1 MPLLEE
7 TADLSN
13 LSTGGRRN
21 MAGNNAGTTT
31 TGTSVPASVTVVPP
45 EVTSAITAAQNS
57 GTIPT
62 PQRNFGEGESAGDST
77 GRGTFLPN
85 NIPPTPPKITPP
97 IPTLGVNFFNDD
109 DAKGFMT
116 FASKYNSDILFN
128 AFGGPLREQTNWAD
142 SSGTHPQ
149 RVLRGSISQVNYNF
163 LNKAGDVYNGLE
175 NSPMEKISIIPP
187 LFISNRG
194 IEELF
199 NNTNKTY
206 VTGAPSRLESLHLT
220 GPRQGV
226 PLTTKNWP
234 SGYTTPATDL
244 DTYYSRLTS
253 DTDILGLRNNS
264 SNGKGASFS
273 KYGVGF
279 GSKTTLQPIIVR
291 DIGTRWG
298 IDKLEKPTLLA
309 TAASALGQV
318 EVGGLGKGVA
328 KSFINQL
335 DDVGKRVFGREPSVF
350 IDRYFNDIKR
360 INGVTNAL
368 DGLLF
373 GSTFVNSQMKL
384 QKLNAFQQV
393 STTKYA
399 LSTDH
404 QLTITPENFIPKSE
418 LKVSHNFGNTTVA
431 GVELGKQTL
440 DFSSSLPTDS
450 LFKDAAIEMNPRAY
464 NPISVFSLPG
474 TLGIYRNAYFDL
486 SDVYNDGTIADHIS
500 KRAVKYAKAQAPI
513 ILKKSFDYAKGG
525 LGIIS
530 DAIKNSK
537 TYKGLSKLKNPGA
550 KWKLPPVGAGIK
562 LPSIDLS
569 KAKQVGNTIVNVVE
583 PVTEAVKKR
592 ATAINDS
599 ISDETKKSF
608 KAAAKKFVSD
618 EISSRVNTN
627 AGKAALSQLNINL
640 ADVGVDK
647 VNLIPYGD
655 DDLKNVDG
663 SDLTYEQIDF
673 IPFKFKDAV
682 NDQNMV
688 FRAILSGITDTFS
701 PEYSDE
707 RYVGRPDKVYVYQG
721 TTREISFTFD
731 VYPKSD
737 TELVTLWEK
746 LNYLAGQTY
755 PHWSDGMGMIS
766 PSTELTIGD
775 MYRDTPGYI
784 SALTYTVMDESTWET
799 SFTSLPKYVQV
810 NCSFTYVGKYLPSA
824 TQKQFELPWVA
835 EEKYVNGEK
844 QGGFDGLVSSA
855 LLGGGFSDSSGRID
869 KLQFKELIGAAGL
882 G

>member
-1 MPLLEE
+1 
-7 TADLSN
+7 
-13 LSTGGRRN
+13 
-21 MAGNNAGTTT
+21 
-31 TGTSVPASVTVVPP
+31 
-45 EVTSAITAAQNS
+45 
-57 GTIPT
+57 
-62 PQRNFGEGESAGDST
+62 
-77 GRGTFLPN
+77 
-85 NIPPTPPKITPP
+85 
-97 IPTLGVNFFNDD
+97 
-109 DAKGFMT
+109 
-116 FASKYNSDILFN
+116 
-128 AFGGPLREQTNWAD
+128 
-142 SSGTHPQ
+142 
-149 RVLRGSISQVNYNF
+149 
-163 LNKAGDVYNGLE
+163 
-175 NSPMEKISIIPP
+175 
-187 LFISNRG
+187 
-194 IEELF
+194 
-199 NNTNKTY
+199 
-206 VTGAPSRLESLHLT
+206 
-220 GPRQGV
+220 
-226 PLTTKNWP
+226 
-234 SGYTTPATDL
+234 
-244 DTYYSRLTS
+244 
-253 DTDILGLRNNS
+253 
-264 SNGKGASFS
+264 
-273 KYGVGF
+273 
-279 GSKTTLQPIIVR
+279 
-291 DIGTRWG
+291 
-298 IDKLEKPTLLA
+298 
-309 TAASALGQV
+309 
-318 EVGGLGKGVA
+318 VA
-328 KSFINQL
+328 KSFFNQL
-335 DDVGKRVFGREPSVF
+335 DDVGQRVFGREPTVF
-350 IDRYFNDIKR
+350 VDRYFNDIKR

-368 DGLLF
+368 DGLIF

-384 QKLNAFQQV
+384 QKLNAFQQIT
-393 STTKYA
+393 TTKYA
-399 LSTDH
+399 LSKDH

-431 GVELGKQTL
+431 GVEFGNQTVDL
-440 DFSSSLPTDS
+440 SGALPDNS
-450 LFKDAAIEMNPRAY
+450 IFGDARVEMNPRAY
-464 NPISVFSLPG
+464 NPISLFSLPG

-525 LGIIS
+525 LGHIGA
-530 DAIKNSK
+530 AIKNSK
-537 TYKGLSKLKNPGA
+537 TYAGLSKLQNPA
-550 KWKLPPVGAGIK
+550 SKWKLPSVGGPMGASIFSGAK
-562 LPSIDLS
+562 LSDIDLTQ
-569 KAKQVGNTIVNVVE
+569 AKKFGQDLVDTVE
-583 PVTEAVKKR
+583 PVTEAVKK
-592 ATAINDS
+592 AANAINNS

-608 KAAAKKFVSD
+608 KAAAAKFVSD
-618 EISSRVNTN
+618 EISGR
-627 AGKAALSQLNINL
+627 AGIIPGKAKLSQLNINL

-655 DDLKNVDG
+655 DDLTNVDG

-682 NDQNMV
+682 NNQNMV

-855 LLGGGFSDSSGRID
+855 LLGGGFRDSSGRID